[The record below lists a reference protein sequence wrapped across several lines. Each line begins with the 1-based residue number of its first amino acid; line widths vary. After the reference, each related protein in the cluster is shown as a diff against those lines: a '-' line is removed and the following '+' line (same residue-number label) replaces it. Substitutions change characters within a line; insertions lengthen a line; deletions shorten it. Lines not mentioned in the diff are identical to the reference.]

1 MNLVLDSK
9 LVLLQTHYWLVHS
22 PPTPFALAIFFEI
35 SYHISPFS
43 FFLEIMN
50 NLELERLLNEKLSTD
65 RINDYAPNGLQVEG
79 KAEIKKIITGVTASQ
94 ALINY
99 AVAQQADAVLVHHGY
114 FWKSENPCIRG
125 MKGKRIKTL
134 LVNDINLYGY
144 HLPLDVHPELG
155 NNAKLAQLL
164 GIGDLQPLENSSTS
178 IPVWGT
184 LKDPV
189 TSEEFAQRI
198 EQVLHRKPL
207 ICTENGPHLIRKVG
221 ICTGGGQG
229 YIDLAAAQGC
239 DAFITGEVSEQ
250 TIHSAR
256 EQGIHFFAAGHHA
269 TERYGI
275 KALGEWLAAEY
286 GLDVEFKDIDNPA

>member
-1 MNLVLDSK
+1 
-9 LVLLQTHYWLVHS
+9 
-22 PPTPFALAIFFEI
+22 
-35 SYHISPFS
+35 
-43 FFLEIMN
+43 MN

-94 ALINY
+94 ALIDY

-155 NNAKLAQLL
+155 NNAKLTQLL
-164 GIGDLQPLENSSTS
+164 GIGDLQPLENSTAS

-184 LKDPV
+184 LKDPI
-189 TSEEFAQRI
+189 TAEEFAQRI
-198 EQVLHRKPL
+198 EQVLQRKPL
-207 ICTENGPHLIRKVG
+207 ICIENGPHLICKIG

-286 GLDVEFKDIDNPA
+286 SLDVEFKDIDNPA

>member
-1 MNLVLDSK
+1 MTDT
-9 LVLLQTHYWLVHS
+9 LLAS
-22 PPTPFALAIFFEI
+22 AFPPTPFALAIFFEI

-79 KAEIKKIITGVTASQ
+79 KSEIKKIITGVTASQ
-94 ALINY
+94 ALIDY

-164 GIGDLQPLENSSTS
+164 GIGDLQPLENGSTS

-189 TSEEFAQRI
+189 TTEEFAQRI
-198 EQVLHRKPL
+198 EQVLQRKPL
-207 ICTENGPHLIRKVG
+207 ICTENGPHLIRKIG